1 MVGNKE
7 NSSEV
12 ISLFVSYSIFANANF
27 NLNNMVK
34 MNLRATV
41 YYHQKNVLI
50 MMETKI
56 DTLVVWDI
64 SSTFYFFKHLQ

>member
-12 ISLFVSYSIFANANF
+12 ISLFVSYSIFVYANF
-27 NLNNMVK
+27 NLHNMVK
-34 MNLRATV
+34 MHLRTIV

-50 MMETKI
+50 MLETKI
-56 DTLVVWDI
+56 DTLVVWAI

>member
-1 MVGNKE
+1 MVRNKE

-12 ISLFVSYSIFANANF
+12 ISLFVSYSIFAYANF

-34 MNLRATV
+34 MHLRTIV

-50 MMETKI
+50 MLETKI
-56 DTLVVWDI
+56 DTLVI
-64 SSTFYFFKHLQ
+64 LGHF

>member
-12 ISLFVSYSIFANANF
+12 ISLFVSYSIFAYANF

-34 MNLRATV
+34 MHLRTIV
-41 YYHQKNVLI
+41 YYHQKKCTDNAGN
-50 MMETKI
+50 
-56 DTLVVWDI
+56 
-64 SSTFYFFKHLQ
+64 

>member
-34 MNLRATV
+34 MHLRTIV

-50 MMETKI
+50 MLETKI